1 MFEKLTSTGRNM
13 IKMFISIF
21 SLKSKY
27 KIALFITMLAHR
39 RLRKCFLNELMN
51 NVENMYVY
59 GQRSRDQYLKND

>member
-1 MFEKLTSTGRNM
+1 
-13 IKMFISIF
+13 
-21 SLKSKY
+21 
-27 KIALFITMLAHR
+27 MLAHR